1 MTVYETLCK
10 DAQTLPENLQIEALH
25 YINFLQ
31 EKFSTKTTR
40 VSPVQAENET
50 NQTTETPKT
59 KQQLAYEWLN
69 DMASKPHSFND
80 VDALAWQQEQRSDKV
95 LAGREF

>member
-10 DAQTLPENLQIEALH
+10 DAQTLPENLQLDVLN
-25 YINFLQ
+25 YMNSLK
-31 EKFSTKTTR
+31 EKLSTKATR
-40 VSPVQAENET
+40 INPVQVKNET
-50 NQTTETPKT
+50 DQTTETAKS